1 MKLKAAHWCSRRRKF
16 CELKWLILMH
26 KYYATV
32 MPRASGLTC
41 AFLLLCAG
49 GFSKISAARSEP
61 KTIRKSKP
69 IAIVA
74 PKKLLF
80 LPFYNEAANKNFAWL
95 ETTIGHSLHESA
107 KQKYNYEKVDDND
120 FSVYFI
126 NKGYAASDLYN
137 FEKIAKI
144 AHDLGVDGVIYGTF
158 KPDASKANVV
168 VTGKILSVID
178 REIIAEKTITMPVS
192 AEMFESVEEVSQALG
207 ENIKNLFY
215 PSDKGALTRA
225 AVLPGWGHTYKQRK
239 TWGYVWGGLFWT
251 AASFTA
257 LSTVQYVRYTILYK
271 NYEPEHFR
279 SASGGVG
286 FQDQTAAQAQFDS
299 YGSSIKTWGLM
310 TVIGL
315 ASVTAIY
322 LGNLL
327 HAYFIN
333 PDVVANSGLSA
344 TNSGAQ
350 LRIQMIPE
358 ADLNRVA
365 TGLNAPLRGE
375 VSLVWRF

>member
-1 MKLKAAHWCSRRRKF
+1 MYKFYLKKKSCSAR
-16 CELKWLILMH
+16 I
-26 KYYATV
+26 
-32 MPRASGLTC
+32 TC
-41 AFLLLCAG
+41 AVILICTVWAG
-49 GFSKISAARSEP
+49 KITAAGAEP
-61 KTIRKSKP
+61 KSIGKSKP
-69 IAIVA
+69 IAMIA

-95 ETTIGHSLHESA
+95 ETTIGHSLHDSA
-107 KQKYNYEKVDDND
+107 KKKYNYEKVDDND

-126 NKGYAASDLYN
+126 NKGYAPSDLYN
-137 FEKIAKI
+137 FEKIGKI

-158 KPDASKANVV
+158 KPDASNANVV

-192 AEMFESVEEVSQALG
+192 AEMFESIEAVSQALG

-299 YGSSIKTWGLM
+299 YGSSINTWGLM
-310 TVIGL
+310 TMIGL

-350 LRIQMIPE
+350 LRMQMIPE
-358 ADLNRVA
+358 ADLNRAA

>member
-1 MKLKAAHWCSRRRKF
+1 MLWFCKKKADFTVRTTGAVI
-16 CELKWLILMH
+16 LI
-26 KYYATV
+26 YTV
-32 MPRASGLTC
+32 W
-41 AFLLLCAG
+41 AG
-49 GFSKISAARSEP
+49 NINAIGVKP
-61 KTIRKSKP
+61 KSIGKTKP
-69 IAIVA
+69 ITIVA

-107 KQKYNYEKVDDND
+107 KKKYNYEKIDDSD

-158 KPDASKANVV
+158 KPDAGKANVV

-239 TWGYVWGGLFWT
+239 TWGYIWGGFFWT

-257 LSTVQYVRYTILYK
+257 ISTVQYVRYTILYK

-327 HAYFIN
+327 HAYFID
-333 PDVVANSGLSA
+333 PDVVANPGFSGSQ
-344 TNSGAQ
+344 SGAQ
-350 LRIQMIPE
+350 VRFQMIP
-358 ADLNRVA
+358 DGDFNPVV

-375 VSLVWRF
+375 VSIVWRF

>member
-1 MKLKAAHWCSRRRKF
+1 MKLKAAHWCSRRCEF

-26 KYYATV
+26 KFYATV
-32 MPRASGLTC
+32 MPRTSALTC

-49 GFSKISAARSEP
+49 GFSKISAARGEP

-95 ETTIGHSLHESA
+95 ETTIGHSIHDSA
-107 KQKYNYEKVDDND
+107 KKNYNYEKIDDND

-158 KPDASKANVV
+158 KPDADKANVV

-239 TWGYVWGGLFWT
+239 TWGYVWGGFFWT

-257 LSTVQYVRYTILYK
+257 ISTVQYVRYTILYK

-350 LRIQMIPE
+350 LRFRMIPE
-358 ADLNRVA
+358 ADLNRAA